1 MRQALF
7 AMAAASMML
16 AACAPEAGAP
26 QQSALPAGQWMT
38 AEGAGETALIFV
50 PEGGGGEIVAVCTLG
65 APPTFRI
72 ETPDA
77 GFAAVATGP
86 NADIVI
92 GGLTA
97 FEATLSRMALDG
109 DRALI
114 QATTPITEEL
124 VTALRAGPDLR
135 LGVGAGAVQSGAA
148 PQLEREAFAEACAA
162 MIGLLGP

>member
-86 NADIVI
+86 TADIVI

-114 QATTPITEEL
+114 QATTPITDNAARQRRTREL
-124 VTALRAGPDLR
+124 
-135 LGVGAGAVQSGAA
+135 LGV
-148 PQLEREAFAEACAA
+148 
-162 MIGLLGP
+162 MLGSTYFMYR